1 MKKAF
6 LVSFVPTTRVVVDVS
21 DNFLKDDLEPQDE
34 YEWAKVVSAARNQIF
49 EVGIDDYLNGD
60 TIDEIKLDEELP
72 YPQSFDI

>member
-6 LVSFVPTTRVVVDVS
+6 LVSFVPMTRVVVDVP
-21 DNFLKDDLEPQDE
+21 DNFLEDDLEPQDE
-34 YEWAKVVSAARNQIF
+34 YEWAKVVNAARNQIF
-49 EVGIDDYLNGD
+49 EVGIDDYLNGG

>member
-34 YEWAKVVSAARNQIF
+34 YEWDKVVSVAKDQIV
-49 EVGIDDYLNGD
+49 ENGIDNYFNRD